1 MALQP
6 GRMSARQEM
15 IQQVRITLGEP
26 RVRIELSPEQ
36 FDLAIT
42 VALERYRFK
51 SSNAVCEKFTFIELQ
66 PEQTE
71 YQLPDSILEV
81 RSMLRRG
88 TAGTVTGGGSQLDP
102 FSLAY
107 TNQYLLQSGREGGL
121 LTYELFAGFQ
131 ELVGR
136 MFGANLTFQYD
147 RNTHLLRVDR
157 HIRAPEQV
165 LLWVYENKPDEV
177 LIRDQ
182 NARNWLR
189 DYTTA
194 KCKEMLGEIRGKWSN
209 FAVPGG
215 ASMNGEQLKQEA
227 QATMER
233 LEMEVSTQMDQDM
246 GYGFIIG

>member
-1 MALQP
+1 MPPVKQ
-6 GRMSARQEM
+6 SARHEI
-15 IQQVRITLGEP
+15 IQQVRASLGEP
-26 RVRIELSPEQ
+26 RVRVELTPEQ
-36 FDLAIT
+36 YELALTI
-42 VALERYRFK
+42 ALERYRYK
-51 SSNAVCEKFTFIELQ
+51 SSNAVMEKFTFLELQ
-66 PEQTE
+66 PEKTI
-71 YQLPDSILEV
+71 YQLPENIVEV
-81 RSMLRRG
+81 RSVLRRG

-136 MFGANLTFQYD
+136 MFGANLTFQYH
-147 RNTHLLRVDR
+147 RNSHELIIDR

-165 LLWVYENKPDEV
+165 LLWLYEEKTDEI
-177 LIRDQ
+177 LIRDP

-189 DYTTA
+189 DYTIA
-194 KCKEMLGEIRGKWSN
+194 KSKEILGGIRGKWSN

-215 ASMNGEQLKQEA
+215 ASMDGEALKQEA

-233 LEMEVSTQMDQDM
+233 LELEVSTQMDQDM